1 MTVIEH
7 EVNSPALVPMDFHGD
22 QILTFKAGGEPYV
35 AMRRIVENL
44 SMSWGTQRNKLE
56 RQERKF
62 NCVLMNTV
70 GADGKERAM
79 LSMPVRKLALWL
91 ACIETSRIKNEEKRA
106 KIELYQEESGQAL
119 HDYWT
124 RGVAIR
130 DDMAGMVT
138 EIDPRVMRAFGG
150 VMKGVVIKSLKEV
163 LPAMVA
169 EEVTGARYGLTR
181 DCLTAGQVLDMAKV
195 PQKGRRG
202 LVNKAA
208 ASLRRFCESQGE
220 VPRQAFIGNSAK
232 AYVYPVAMANA
243 WLNEYGREMITEWR
257 DGHSEQAVL
266 KLVPKLKD
274 QKSKTERPL

>member
-22 QILTFKAGGEPYV
+22 QILTFKVDGEPYV

-44 SMSWGTQRNKLE
+44 GLGWGSQTQKLKDAAF
-56 RQERKF
+56 KF
-62 NCVLMNTV
+62 SCSDIVTT
-70 GADGKERAM
+70 GADGKSYQM
-79 LSMPVRKLALWL
+79 LSMPVQKLPLWL
-91 ACIETSRIKNEEKRA
+91 ASINPARIKDAAKRA
-106 KIELYQEESGQAL
+106 KIELYQERSAQAL

-150 VMKGVVIKSLKEV
+150 VMKGVVIKSLKEI

-169 EEVTGARYGLTR
+169 EEVTAARYGLTR

-208 ASLRRFCESQGE
+208 ASLRRFCECQGE

-232 AYVYPVAMANA
+232 AYVYPVAMADA
-243 WLNEYGREMITEWR
+243 WLIEHGRKMIAEWR
-257 DGHSEQAVL
+257 DSHGEQAVF

-274 QKSKTERPL
+274 QKPLTDRPL